1 MLAFVCNM
9 IDIVNLSLKHIR
21 GIIMTNSAVV
31 YARIDPN
38 LKTEVEEILT
48 QLGVTPST
56 AVQMLYNQI
65 KLTRSIPFPIKLPD
79 NKPIFSDTLTSTKL
93 NRELEKGYNCI
104 VENKIYTINE
114 VDEFMK
120 KNYGI

>member
-1 MLAFVCNM
+1 
-9 IDIVNLSLKHIR
+9 
-21 GIIMTNSAVV
+21 MTNSAVV